1 MPAGSSFGYADV
13 EALFQ
18 EAVDLAGDER
28 SVLLDRRCGGNRELR
43 REVELLLKHYAEASD
58 QFLTHVHAEVAQLVE
73 SALPRRI
80 GDFEIIGLVG
90 QGGMGVVYEAQQ
102 HQPRRSVAVK
112 AVRSGLASDEALR
125 RFEYEAAVLARLQH
139 PGIAHV
145 YHAGV
150 GDQESRDGSI
160 QRTPFFAMEFVRGQ
174 PLNRYAEQRRCTLRE
189 RVTLMIRV
197 CDAVEHAHQKGVV
210 HRDLK
215 PQNILVDES
224 GAPRVLDFG
233 VARALQRDAQQP
245 TMHTQATQLIGTVP
259 YMSPEQVSGR
269 VEDVDTRSD
278 VYALGVVLFEL
289 LAGRLPYDIP
299 SGNLAAAAR
308 VISEQPPLRLG
319 AVQRAARGDLET
331 IVDKA
336 LAKDAARRYPGV
348 QALRDDLQRYLDG
361 EPIAARRDSLWY
373 VARKLLARYRLPI
386 GAIAVLALAVLV
398 TSVAATLLAI
408 ERGSL
413 LAGRQMRFEQ
423 VRKLTSG
430 LLFDMHAR
438 IEKLPGAAPARKY
451 LIDSGLEYLESL
463 ALDAGDDPTLQL
475 ELAESYSRLAALQG
489 NPNYVNLGD
498 TDGALRSYRESLAW
512 AERYALTDPDS
523 VRSQRMPGLAHS
535 GMGDVLRLQGD
546 QVAALAAYEQ
556 ALQIAERLWATNPD
570 DSEVALDLA
579 NAQIKIGAVDE
590 AAGRHDSARAR
601 RERAVELIEATLA
614 RNPTDKA
621 RVQLAMAHVQLG
633 DSQRS
638 AGDPT
643 ASLAS
648 YEASLALRRA
658 LLEEAPENVD
668 YQRGVAL
675 ALQRVGNGKLLP
687 AMASTLPPGAAL
699 ENYRESLE
707 RFAAL
712 ARADETDVRAARDL
726 TTAHEKVGTV
736 HLKALEWAPAIE
748 HFRSSLAIRH
758 RLVQRDPQNVDFA
771 SDLAVGHLHLGRAL
785 AGNGDH
791 PGAEREYRAAVD
803 ITAQIYE
810 RDPQHAWRTRAA
822 AVMRYDMGLLY
833 AAIAELPDTP
843 EAQRPESWR
852 KARAEMAISLRL
864 FTELKESGRL
874 AASDTSILDM
884 ISREIARCDEM
895 IDAASKPAS
904 APATAPA
911 AVGD

>member
-13 EALFQ
+13 EAIFQ
-18 EAVDLAGDER
+18 EAVDLADDER
-28 SVLLDRRCGGNRELR
+28 RRLLDRRCAGNRELR
-43 REVELLLKHYAEASD
+43 SEVEVLLKHYAEASD
-58 QFLTHVHAEVAQLVE
+58 QFLTRVHAGVVKLVE

-80 GDFEIIGLVG
+80 GEFEIIGLVG
-90 QGGMGVVYEAQQ
+90 QGGMGVVYEARQ
-102 HQPRRSVAVK
+102 HQPRRTVAVK

-145 YHAGV
+145 YQAGV
-150 GDQESRDGSI
+150 GEQESRDGAI
-160 QRTPFFAMEFVRGQ
+160 QRTPFFAMEFVRGE
-174 PLNRYAEQRRCTLRE
+174 PLNRYAEQRRCSLRE
-189 RVTLMIRV
+189 RVALMIRV

-215 PQNILVDES
+215 PQNILVDEN
-224 GAPRVLDFG
+224 GAPKVLDFG
-233 VARALQRDAQQP
+233 VARALQQDAQQP
-245 TMHTQATQLIGTVP
+245 TMHTEATQLIGTVP

-269 VEDVDTRSD
+269 VDDVDTRSD

-289 LAGRLPYDIP
+289 IAGRLPYDIP
-299 SGNLAAAAR
+299 SNNLAAAAR

-331 IVDKA
+331 IIEKA
-336 LAKDAARRYPGV
+336 LAKDVARRYSGV

-398 TSVAATLLAI
+398 TSVAATVLAI

-451 LIDSGLEYLESL
+451 LIDSALEYLESL
-463 ALDAGDDPTLQL
+463 AHDAGEDPTLQL
-475 ELAESYSRLAALQG
+475 ELADSYSRLAALQG

-512 AERYALTDPDS
+512 AERYAKSDPGS
-523 VRSQRMPGLAHS
+523 LRGQRLPGLAHS
-535 GMGDVLRLQGD
+535 GMGDVLLLQGD
-546 QVAALAAYEQ
+546 RTAGLTAYEAALDT
-556 ALQIAERLWATNPD
+556 AERLHAAHPE
-570 DSEVALDLA
+570 DSELELDLA
-579 NAQIKIGAVDE
+579 SAHIKIASIQE
-590 AAGRHDSARAR
+590 AMGKHESARTH
-601 RERAVELIEATLA
+601 RELAIELNEATVA
-614 RNPTDKA
+614 RDPSTKA
-621 RVQLAMAHVQLG
+621 RVQLAVAYVQLG
-633 DSQRS
+633 DSQRT
-638 AGDPT
+638 AGDP
-643 ASLAS
+643 AAALAS
-648 YEASLALRRA
+648 YERSLTMRRT
-658 LLEEAPENVD
+658 LLEAAPDNVD
-668 YQRGVAL
+668 YQRGLAL
-675 ALQRVGNGKLLP
+675 ALQRVGNAKMLP
-687 AMASTLPPGAAL
+687 AIASTLPPGAAL
-699 ENYRESLE
+699 DNYRESLE

-712 ARADETDVRAARDL
+712 ARADDTDARAARDL

-736 HLKALEWAPAIE
+736 HLKAFEWALAIE
-748 HFRSSLAIRH
+748 QFRASLAIRQ
-758 RLVQRDPQNVDFA
+758 RLVLRDPQNVDFA

-785 AGNGDH
+785 AGDGDH

-803 ITAQIYE
+803 ITAQLYE
-810 RDPQHAWRTRAA
+810 RDPQHAGRTRAA

-843 EAQRPESWR
+843 ASQRPEIWSN
-852 KARAEMAISLRL
+852 ARAEMAIALRL
-864 FTELKESGRL
+864 LTELDESGRL
-874 AASDTSILDM
+874 APSDKPILDM
-884 ISREIARCDEM
+884 MAREIARCDEM
-895 IDAASKPAS
+895 LVAASQPTS
-904 APATAPA
+904 APAPA
-911 AVGD
+911 DPQ